1 MAILPLSLRIMVLGI
16 GNTLLQDEGAG
27 VHAMRQLQHEFSD
40 CSDIEF
46 IDGGTLSFSL
56 AGPIG
61 EAECLLVID
70 AAELGGKPGTVGVFC
85 GVEMDHF
92 LGASR
97 KRSVHEVGLLDLL
110 AVAHLT
116 DSLPPR
122 RALVGIQPGIV
133 DWGET
138 PSVAVAESLPLA
150 CAKAGELLRSW
161 RA

>member
-1 MAILPLSLRIMVLGI
+1 MVLGI

-27 VHAMRQLQHEFSD
+27 VHAMRQLQNEFSG

-46 IDGGTLSFSL
+46 VDGGTLSFSL

-70 AAELGGKPGTVGVFC
+70 AAELGDKPGTVRVFRDAA
-85 GVEMDHF
+85 MDRF
-92 LGASR
+92 LGANQ

-110 AVAHLT
+110 AVSLLT
-116 DSLPPR
+116 NSLPPQ
-122 RALVGIQPGIV
+122 RALLGIQPGII

-138 PSVAVAESLPLA
+138 PSAVVKAALPGA
-150 CAKAGELLRSW
+150 CAQARDLIQSW
-161 RA
+161 RTRRRP